1 MQVNANV
8 DLNNTLKNMAEMI
21 DKQTPQSGTWIK
33 WGNGYFYTNHSDL
46 VQEHLNEKQFVNDTK
61 PEKSTTLETI
71 KDKFPKI
78 ENENKEQNNAEQTDN
93 KIFHANMYT
102 NHCITD
108 AYGDRY
114 FDTPIYLL
122 HRAAEDVNDYF
133 QVEARKLS
141 FNKRIRVI
149 RLKSNND
156 HFSFEQI
163 LFQNKPNDCNII
175 PSLEKITECSEYVQL
190 ENMENCLL
198 LTWKCKECNV
208 RSDHWT
214 KLNKHNCKEGES
226 SVSKLKKNLES
237 KNSTL
242 KNNNRP
248 VSTIRSQHICPHC
261 NGEFDSE
268 GYLRT
273 HLMVHVN
280 DSNKCPFC
288 DQPVAPEMME
298 THLIAHRNPKFSNLK
313 FLCKYDLILS
323 WYILLN

>member
-1 MQVNANV
+1 MQVTENS
-8 DLNNTLKNMAEMI
+8 DLNNTLKNVAEMI

-33 WGNGYFYTNHSDL
+33 WRNGYFYTNHCDV
-46 VQEHLNEKQFVNDTK
+46 VQEHLNEKQSVNVK
-61 PEKSTTLETI
+61 SEKSATLESTKEDI
-71 KDKFPKI
+71 LQKIKI
-78 ENENKEQNNAEQTDN
+78 ESADKEQNNAEQNDN
-93 KIFHANMYT
+93 NLFHANMYT

-114 FDTPIYLL
+114 YDTPIYLL
-122 HRAAEDVNDYF
+122 HRVAEDVNDYF

-156 HFSFEQI
+156 RFSFEQI
-163 LFQNKPNDCNII
+163 LFQNKPYDCNII
-175 PSLEKITECSEYVQL
+175 PSLEKVTECSEYSQL

-208 RSDHWT
+208 KSDHWT

-226 SVSKLKKNLES
+226 VVSKSKKNLEN
-237 KNSTL
+237 KNPALRS
-242 KNNNRP
+242 NNRS

-298 THLIAHRNPKFSNLK
+298 THLIAHQNPKFSNLK
-313 FLCKYDLILS
+313 FLCK
-323 WYILLN
+323 